1 MTHPLYPKVK
11 DLFKTNLS
19 AESLNQIKNMFL
31 PDNHYSANLKSLD
44 SHLPSIA
51 YVRFF
56 SDSSKTERSRGFKP
70 FELYDLI
77 FIRKFYH
84 VKMFQSFIYS
94 SGDELMNP
102 NHSTILAEY
111 KLNIKKDPGAISEPQ
126 FNFYR
131 EQTDHRKKQNKEYVR
146 YFNPEIS
153 D

>member
-1 MTHPLYPKVK
+1 MAHPLHPKVK

-19 AESLNQIKNMFL
+19 ADSLNQIKSMFL
-31 PDNHYSANLKSLD
+31 PDNLYTADLKTLD

-51 YVRFF
+51 YVRFY
-56 SDSSKTERSRGFKP
+56 SKSEKSRGFKP

-94 SGDELMNP
+94 TGDELMNP

-111 KLNIKKDPGAISEPQ
+111 KLNIKKDPGAILEP
-126 FNFYR
+126 
-131 EQTDHRKKQNKEYVR
+131 
-146 YFNPEIS
+146 
-153 D
+153 